1 MKIKPNEICLLNN
14 TLQILI
20 NNFCIDA
27 QDNTTRTKK
36 TKKVVAFQ
44 PIEDD
49 SLILVNAAQG
59 LQKTNPFEDPFEDL
73 MNKKN
78 QK

>member
-1 MKIKPNEICLLNN
+1 MADFTELL
-14 TLQILI
+14 TQADFSRETDLKSRLRRKL
-20 NNFCIDA
+20 F
-27 QDNTTRTKK
+27 RTEQS
-36 TKKVVAFQ
+36 KKVVAFQ